1 MAKRV
6 LLCIMDGWGIS
17 TGSEKY
23 DATKLANPIY
33 VPKLEIADSG
43 SLSRNYEGAYI
54 EAPELIRVAFDCF
67 RGVKHLYAPYLKYRK
82 GMLGFVND
90 SFIKKTQFVKVQD
103 RWKNT
108 LSFGLLNYFKRKEWG
123 R

>member
-33 VPKLEIADSG
+33 VPKLEK
-43 SLSRNYEGAYI
+43 E
-54 EAPELIRVAFDCF
+54 E
-67 RGVKHLYAPYLKYRK
+67 K
-82 GMLGFVND
+82 
-90 SFIKKTQFVKVQD
+90 FIHI
-103 RWKNT
+103 
-108 LSFGLLNYFKRKEWG
+108 
-123 R
+123 